1 MICASGVEK
10 FVRNLMRAPNHLN
23 ALRAFEAA
31 ARHLSYVAA
40 ADELNVTPAA
50 VGHLVRGLEAAVGVE
65 LFHRSQTGPARLVL
79 TDAAQAVLP
88 ELQAGFDHLT
98 VAFERL
104 KASRGQITIS
114 VTVPPAFAD
123 KWLLPRV
130 ERFAVSH
137 PRYNLRIDTSGRLVD
152 FAAERVD
159 VGIRYG
165 SGRWPGLEST
175 FLLRD
180 AFFPVCSPALLEG
193 THPLRGPED
202 LTHHTLIHD
211 RSMAVESMFPTWR
224 TWLQAAGF
232 PNINCERG
240 LQINDSAAAYQAAIN
255 GSGVAIG
262 RTTLVAQDLA
272 TGRLV
277 RPFGD
282 AMDCELAYYLIHR
295 PKADSD
301 PGIAAFKDWICAAA
315 QSDATNS
322 R

>member
-1 MICASGVEK
+1 
-10 FVRNLMRAPNHLN
+10 MRAPNHLN

-50 VGHLVRGLEAAVGVE
+50 VGSLVRGLEAIVGVE
-65 LFHRSQTGPARLVL
+65 LFHRSPAGPARLVL
-79 TDAAQAVLP
+79 TEAALAVLP

-104 KASRGQITIS
+104 KASREQVTLS
-114 VTVPPAFAD
+114 LTVPPAFAD

-130 ERFAVSH
+130 ERFATAH
-137 PRYNLRIDTSGRLVD
+137 PLYDLRIDTSGRLVD
-152 FAAERVD
+152 FAAERMD

-165 SGRWPGLEST
+165 GGRWSGLESI

-180 AFFPVCSPALLEG
+180 AFFPVCSPALRDG
-193 THPLRGPED
+193 ANPLRGPQD
-202 LTHHTLIHD
+202 LKHHTLIHD
-211 RSMAVESMFPTWR
+211 RSMTSESTFPTWR

-232 PNINCERG
+232 PDMNCERG

-255 GSGVAIG
+255 GSGVALG
-262 RTTLVAQDLA
+262 RTTLVALDLA
-272 TGRLV
+272 AGRLV
-277 RPFGD
+277 RPFGE
-282 AMDCELAYYLIHR
+282 AVDCELAYYLVHR

-301 PGIAAFKDWICAAA
+301 PGIAAFKDWVCTEAKADGA
-315 QSDATNS
+315 NVG
-322 R
+322 